1 MSDTKIRPVEASD
14 REVCGRI
21 LYDAFE
27 SSADA
32 HRFRP
37 DFPNREVALP
47 MMDTL
52 LELRWG
58 VAAEI
63 GGQVVG
69 SIFVER
75 GDCIAGIGP
84 ITVDPSVQQTG
95 VGRRLMEAAI
105 EYGRKWE
112 GIRLVQD
119 TFNEVS
125 MSLYASLGLEV
136 KEPLVVLEGI
146 PRGAPPPD
154 ALVRALL
161 PDDLDACA
169 AVCGRVH
176 GITRSS
182 EIRLALERLRPL
194 VVERQG
200 RVTGYATTLDHW
212 AAGHA
217 VAETEVDLTALICGG
232 AGETGRAVS
241 LLLPIRQA
249 GLFRWCLERGL
260 RIVKPMTLMALGRY
274 QEPDGFFFSS
284 VSY

>member
-1 MSDTKIRPVEASD
+1 
-14 REVCGRI
+14 
-21 LYDAFE
+21 
-27 SSADA
+27 
-32 HRFRP
+32 
-37 DFPNREVALP
+37 VALL
-47 MMDTL
+47 MMDSL

-63 GGQVVG
+63 DGRVVG

-84 ITVDPSVQQTG
+84 ITVDPSIQQSG
-95 VGRRLMEAAI
+95 VGRRLMRAAI
-105 EYGRKWE
+105 EYGGDWE

-119 TFNEVS
+119 TFNATS
-125 MSLYASLGLEV
+125 MSLYASLGFDV

-146 PRGAPPPD
+146 PRTGSSGEIA
-154 ALVRALL
+154 VRPLE
-161 PDDLDACA
+161 PDDVDACA
-169 AVCGRVH
+169 ALCQRVH

-182 EIRLALERLRPL
+182 EIRLALQGIRPL
-194 VVERQG
+194 VAEREG
-200 RVTGYATTLDHW
+200 RVTGYVTTLDLW

-217 VAETEVDLTALICGG
+217 VAETERDLAALICGEP
-232 AGETGRAVS
+232 GETRRPVS

-249 GLFRWCLERGL
+249 GLFRWCLGEGL

-274 QEPDGFFFSS
+274 QEPDGFFFPS